1 MNRETKQKYIY
12 EIISNFVTLEKHAW
26 NENSNIDDFK
36 DVWELLMK
44 LSDEELEK
52 LYKEVMNIYL
62 ETYKKMTNTLWNI
75 KKQILKETEKLDIE
89 NEENLLNN
97 FNF

>member
-12 EIISNFVTLEKHAW
+12 EIISNFVTLEKHAG

-36 DVWELLMK
+36 DVGELLMK

-62 ETYKKMTNTLWNI
+62 ETYKKMTNTLGNI